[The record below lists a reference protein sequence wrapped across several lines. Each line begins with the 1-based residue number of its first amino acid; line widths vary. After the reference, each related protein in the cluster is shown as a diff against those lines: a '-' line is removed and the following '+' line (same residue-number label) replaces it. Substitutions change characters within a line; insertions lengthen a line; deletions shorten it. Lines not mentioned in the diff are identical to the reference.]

1 MSAGVAFAVR
11 SLQCVAPSILS
22 NVKIPLIEGTFD
34 TTDFTFSYN
43 SRLLTKM
50 YCTAASFKINST
62 SMGLVVGY
70 NGTRMAPICCV
81 AKSVKTHSG
90 LLPLMMAIL
99 SLPSGVKSFPE
110 IPNDKS
116 PALNLFTLA
125 ATLAV
130 L

>member
-1 MSAGVAFAVR
+1 MV
-11 SLQCVAPSILS
+11 S
-22 NVKIPLIEGTFD
+22 NVKIPLIEGTFEA
-34 TTDFTFSYN
+34 TDFTFSYN
-43 SRLLTKM
+43 STLLTKI

-70 NGTRMAPICCV
+70 KGTKIAPICCA
-81 AKSVKTHSG
+81 AKSVNTHSG

-116 PALNLFTLA
+116 PALNLFTVA
-125 ATLAV
+125 AT
-130 L
+130 